1 MAAAPNARPVPR
13 RDVHGRPA
21 KPRAVAGR
29 GRSRT
34 HPAGIRWDRVSRL
47 AMLAVLVGILILY
60 IGPVRSYFATR
71 HRAATQSAVVRALRV
86 ENTRLRERR
95 RALSHPTTLE
105 REARRLGML
114 RPGEK
119 PYVVRG
125 LPKGP

>member
-1 MAAAPNARPVPR
+1 MAAAPNARPAPR
-13 RDVHGRPA
+13 RDAQRHAAR
-21 KPRAVAGR
+21 PRAVAGGQRR
-29 GRSRT
+29 G
-34 HPAGIRWDRVSRL
+34 AGIRWDRVSRV
-47 AMLAVLVGILILY
+47 AMLFVLVGILILY

-71 HRAATQSAVVRALRV
+71 HRAAAQSAVVRSLRQ

-95 RALSHPTTLE
+95 NALSHPATLE

-119 PYVVRG
+119 PFVVRG